1 MRIADISI
9 ERPLAITMLILA
21 LVTLGLFS
29 LPRLAVDLFPEM
41 ELPVAAIMTSY
52 EGASPAEVE
61 KLVTK
66 PIESAVATVSNVEEI
81 RSFSQFGN
89 SIVIVIFNWG
99 TSVDDAVND
108 MRDKVELIKGMLPS
122 DAGSPMTLKMDP
134 NNMPII
140 MLSVE
145 GKDLVRL
152 KTVAE
157 ETIKPRL
164 ERINGVAS
172 AMINGGKEREIKVLL
187 DRAKMESYGLS
198 VNQVMQAIAGD
209 NISGTAGAVESGSSE
224 MTIRVLGEYDRP
236 ESLKN
241 IRINLAGTGNTIA
254 LGDIADI
261 EDGFKKDTT
270 ITTTNGE
277 PSLGIYVMKAS
288 DGNTVQVARRVHQ
301 EIAELNQVLPAGM
314 SIATVMDQSIF
325 IQDSIDNVTH
335 HGILGGIF
343 AVIVLYFFLRSVR
356 STLVVVI
363 VMPISVIATFAMLYF
378 GNQTINMMSLGG
390 LMLGLGSLVDFS
402 VVVLESIYRYRQNG
416 YGIIEA
422 AKLGSAEVG
431 SAVTAS
437 AMCQILVFLPI
448 VFVQGLAGILFK
460 PLALTVSF
468 SHMAALFAALT
479 LVPMLSSK
487 LLHNISPPAAVFAG
501 KSKNP
506 AVHFGRLLQR
516 LNERYGVL
524 LRWSLG
530 HRKRVVGFVIGLL
543 ILSLAATP
551 LIGTEFIPETDQGEL
566 SVNIKMPPGTKLAE
580 TKKIAENIE
589 GLIRHEI
596 SDVQHIF
603 AVVGGGGFF
612 AMGSGSTGEASLQV
626 KLKPFEERR
635 ITTAEAAEKL
645 RRMLAKVPGAEI
657 TITTSSGMSS
667 GSPVEISIRGDDL
680 DVLEQLGN
688 QVLGIVQNT
697 AGIRN
702 AKNSLDDARNELQVV
717 VDREQASRY
726 GLSASQVLAAVR
738 NSFDG
743 QVVSRMRTGDNEV
756 DIRLETAKD
765 FTATPDA
772 LANLTI
778 VSATGARVPVA
789 SVARIETDKAPQQ
802 ITRHTQNREVSIT
815 ADIAGR
821 DLGSINAEIQEKL
834 SRIVLPEGYLIEFG
848 GQAEDMAESFGSLG
862 LALVLAV
869 LLVYM
874 FMVAQFESLFQP
886 FIIMFA
892 LPPTFVG
899 VVLGLG
905 VTGHHLSVPALI
917 GAIML
922 VGIVLNNSIVLVD
935 YINTLRRR
943 GYERDQAVLEA
954 GPVRLRPI
962 LMTALVTILA
972 LLPLA
977 FGGGEGA
984 EARAPMAVVV
994 AFGLALSTLITLVFV
1009 PVVYCAFDD
1018 IGKRISGRLSKITI
1032 FKGNGEKAVNNIS

>member
-1 MRIADISI
+1 MKIANFSI
-9 ERPLAITMLILA
+9 ERPLSITMLIIA
-21 LVTLGLFS
+21 LITLGFFS
-29 LPRLAVDLFPEM
+29 LPRLAVDLFPDM

-61 KLVTK
+61 KLVSK

-81 RSFSQFGN
+81 RSISQFGN
-89 SIVIVIFNWG
+89 SIVIIIFSWG
-99 TSVDDAVND
+99 TSVDNSVND
-108 MRDKVELIKGMLPS
+108 LREKVELIKGMLPD

-152 KTVAE
+152 KTLAE
-157 ETIKPRL
+157 DTIKPRL
-164 ERINGVAS
+164 ERISGVAS
-172 AMINGGKEREIKVLL
+172 ASINGGKEREIKILL

-198 VNQVMQAIAGD
+198 VTQVMQNIAGD
-209 NISGTAGAVESGSSE
+209 NISGTAGTVDSGSSE
-224 MTIRVLGEYDRP
+224 MTIRVLGDYNTP
-236 ESLKN
+236 VSLKN
-241 IRINLAGTGNTIA
+241 IRINLTGTGNTIA
-254 LGDIADI
+254 LGDIASI
-261 EDGFKKDTT
+261 EDSFKQETT

-288 DGNTVQVARRVHQ
+288 DGNTVQVARKVH
-301 EIAELNQVLPAGM
+301 EEVAELNKVLPAGIK
-314 SIATVMDQSIF
+314 IATIMDQSIF
-325 IQDSIDNVTH
+325 IQNSIDSVTH
-335 HGILGGIF
+335 HGLLGGLF

-363 VMPISVIATFAMLYF
+363 VMPISIITTFAMLYF

-416 YGIIEA
+416 FGIIEA

-437 AMCQILVFLPI
+437 AMAQILVFLPI
-448 VFVQGLAGILFK
+448 VFVEGLAGILFK

-468 SHMAALFAALT
+468 SHLAALFAALT

-487 LLHNISPPAAVFAG
+487 LLHNVAPPLGVFEG

-506 AVHFGRLLQR
+506 AVHFGRFLHR
-516 LNERYGVL
+516 LNGVYGKL

-530 HRKRVVGFVIGLL
+530 HRKRVVGFVIVMLA
-543 ILSLAATP
+543 LSLAATP
-551 LIGTEFIPETDQGEL
+551 LIGTEFIPEMDQGEL
-566 SVNIKMPPGTKLAE
+566 SVNIKMPPGTKLDETRKVAE
-580 TKKIAENIE
+580 SIE

-596 SDVQHIF
+596 SDVDHIF
-603 AVVGGGGFF
+603 TVAGGGGL
-612 AMGSGSTGEASLQV
+612 ATMVSGSSGEASIQV
-626 KLKPFEERR
+626 KLKPFEERQK
-635 ITTAEAAEKL
+635 TTTEAAEQL
-645 RRMLAKVPGAEI
+645 RRVLARVPGPEI
-657 TITTSSGMSS
+657 TVTSGTAFST
-667 GSPVEISIRGDDL
+667 GSAVNISIRGDDL
-680 DVLEQLGN
+680 NVLEQLGD
-688 QVLGIVQNT
+688 QVLHIVKET
-697 AGIRN
+697 VGVRN
-702 AKNSLDDARNELQVV
+702 AENSLDDASYELQVV

-726 GLSASQVLAAVR
+726 GLTAGQVLSAVR
-738 NSFDG
+738 NSFNG

-756 DIRLETAKD
+756 DVRLETANGLK
-765 FTATPDA
+765 ATTDS
-772 LANLTI
+772 LAHLTI
-778 VSATGARVPVA
+778 VSPTGARVPVQA
-789 SVARIETDKAPQQ
+789 VARIESDKAPQQ
-802 ITRHTQNREVSIT
+802 ITRYTQNREVSIT

-834 SRIVLPEGYLIEFG
+834 GRMAVPEGYLVEFG
-848 GQAEDMAESFGSLG
+848 GQAEDMAESFGSLA
-862 LALVLAV
+862 LAMVLAI

-892 LPPTFVG
+892 LPPTFIG

-905 VTGHHLSVPALI
+905 VTGHHLSVPAFI

-922 VGIVLNNSIVLVD
+922 IGIVLNNSIVLVD
-935 YINTLRRR
+935 YINTLRKR
-943 GYERDQAVLEA
+943 GYERDQAILEA

-962 LMTALVTILA
+962 LMTALTTVLA

-977 FGGGEGA
+977 FGRGEGA
-984 EARAPMAVVV
+984 ESSAPMAVVV
-994 AFGLALSTLITLVFV
+994 AFGLTLSTLITLVFV
-1009 PVVYCAFDD
+1009 PVVYSAFDD
-1018 IGKRISGRLSKITI
+1018 LGKSISGRLGNMTVIK
-1032 FKGNGEKAVNNIS
+1032 KGSNKAANEVS